1 MRVGVPIENVRVL
14 PRGVRPLAAETAT
27 GYLGRLAT
35 ANALTP
41 RDLRLHVTELAG
53 LSPSRPN
60 LERAAAWVERLGGLD
75 PGHFAAD
82 ARRSAMYVRCQHY
95 DWQPALCKRCGY
107 TQSPRSACRRCANGD
122 QTAVR
127 SRGGAVCNRHRR
139 WHLDGADIGLAH
151 FPEYGHAE
159 RCLSGTLW
167 KRGIGVAT
175 GELQLA
181 ATLIRYWAI
190 DELPDARIKNRM
202 SALGIA
208 TLDADADTVLLATY
222 PEVVRLATV
231 LTDLSFA
238 SYLLSPRFSLAEQ
251 VQALE
256 AAVITIMQGSITT
269 GLHDVAERIVSRGK
283 AAVETAFGMRQNAHN
298 KRPASLE
305 KALIASSQR
314 HRACLLRHLSTV
326 RMQMIPYEPGVAAP
340 RTAILVRGPL
350 RPDDL
355 AIHDVGVRYR

>member
-1 MRVGVPIENVRVL
+1 MRGPIPPADVRAL
-14 PRGVRPLAAETAT
+14 PLRVRPLPAETVT

-35 ANALTP
+35 ANSLTP
-41 RDLRLHVTELAG
+41 RDLRLHVTDLAG

-60 LERAAAWVERLGGLD
+60 LERAAVWAERLGALA
-75 PGHFAAD
+75 PGHFDAD
-82 ARRSAMYVRCQHY
+82 ARRNAMYVRCQHHG
-95 DWQPALCKRCGY
+95 WQPALCKHCGY
-107 TQSPRSACRRCANGD
+107 TQSPRSACRHCANGD

-139 WHLDGADIGLAH
+139 WHLDGADIDLAQ
-151 FPEYGHAE
+151 FPQYGHAE

-167 KRGIGVAT
+167 KRGIGIAT

-190 DELPDARIKNRM
+190 DERPDARIEDRM
-202 SALGIA
+202 SALGIG
-208 TLDADADTVLLATY
+208 TLDVDTVLLAAY

-251 VQALE
+251 VRALE
-256 AAVITIMQGSITT
+256 AAVVTIMRGSTT
-269 GLHDVAERIVSRGK
+269 TRLHHVAEQIVSRGK
-283 AAVETAFGMRQNAHN
+283 AAVETAFGMRQNPHN
-298 KRPASLE
+298 QRPAMLE
-305 KALIASSQR
+305 KALVASSQR

-326 RMQMIPYEPGVAAP
+326 RIQIIPYAPGVAVP
-340 RTAILVRGPL
+340 RSRALDRQRPLLDLV
-350 RPDDL
+350 
-355 AIHDVGVRYR
+355 DV

>member
-1 MRVGVPIENVRVL
+1 MRAPTPLETVRVL
-14 PRGVRPLAAETAT
+14 PQGVRPLAAETAT

-82 ARRSAMYVRCQHY
+82 ARRNAMYVRCQHY

-107 TQSPRSACRRCANGD
+107 TQSPRTACQRCARGN
-122 QTAVR
+122 QTSIR

-139 WHLDGADIGLAH
+139 WQLDGTDIDLRA
-151 FPEYGHAE
+151 FPEYAHAE
-159 RCLSGTLW
+159 RCLSGALW
-167 KRGIGVAT
+167 KRGVGLAT

-181 ATLIRYWAI
+181 ATLIRHWAI
-190 DELPDARIKNRM
+190 DEFPGVRIEDRM
-202 SALGIA
+202 SAIGVD
-208 TLDADADTVLLATY
+208 TLDANTVFLVAY

-251 VQALE
+251 VWALE
-256 AAVITIMQGSITT
+256 AAVITIMSGSTT
-269 GLHDVAERIVSRGK
+269 MRLHDVADNIVARGK
-283 AAVETAFGMRQNAHN
+283 AAVETAFGMRQSAHN
-298 KRPASLE
+298 KRPAALE
-305 KALIASSQR
+305 KALIAASQR
-314 HRACLLRHLSTV
+314 HRTCLLRHLSTV
-326 RMQMIPYEPGVAAP
+326 RIQNLPYQPGLAVPRSRLLNGQLPIP
-340 RTAILVRGPL
+340 
-350 RPDDL
+350 DL
-355 AIHDVGVRYR
+355 IDF